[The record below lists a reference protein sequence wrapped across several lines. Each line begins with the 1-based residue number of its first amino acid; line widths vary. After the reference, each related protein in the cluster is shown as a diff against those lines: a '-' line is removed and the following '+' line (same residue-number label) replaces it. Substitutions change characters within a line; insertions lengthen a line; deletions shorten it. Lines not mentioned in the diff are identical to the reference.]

1 MNRKGTLIKDKEDN
15 WVVKWSDLH
24 SFLHGT
30 IYTYTKLS
38 AESISI
44 KYLKNNREV
53 KELPLTEGASVEFE
67 LITNTSL
74 PRQYAKLVFP
84 EVEKFEKEQY
94 IKEYIHNGG
103 HIFSINGIGIS
114 EFRDAKTM
122 ILYGHGKKLKPFYV
136 HIDNWTLHSEY
147 PLTDENIITDK
158 ATQVY
163 VMNMLENYKQD
174 CEFNLKMVNDVIEKL
189 KL

>member
-1 MNRKGTLIKDKEDN
+1 MNREGRLIKDKEDN
-15 WVVKWSDLH
+15 WVVEWSDMH

-30 IYTYTKLS
+30 IYVQTKLS
-38 AESISI
+38 PDSTSI

-84 EVEKFEKEQY
+84 EVEEFEKEQY
-94 IKEYIHNGG
+94 IKEYIRNGG

-114 EFRDAKTM
+114 EFRDGKTM
-122 ILYGHGKKLKPFYV
+122 TLYGHGKKLKPFYV

-163 VMNMLENYKQD
+163 VMSMLEHYKQD
-174 CEFNLKMVNDVIEKL
+174 CEFNLKMANDVIQKL